1 VAGDR
6 LYANANGDLVPWA
19 DLDEAEQPFYVNPLA
34 GEIVEHMCR
43 FWREAALTELYF
55 ENASAVP
62 D

>member
-1 VAGDR
+1 
-6 LYANANGDLVPWA
+6 
-19 DLDEAEQPFYVNPLA
+19 LA